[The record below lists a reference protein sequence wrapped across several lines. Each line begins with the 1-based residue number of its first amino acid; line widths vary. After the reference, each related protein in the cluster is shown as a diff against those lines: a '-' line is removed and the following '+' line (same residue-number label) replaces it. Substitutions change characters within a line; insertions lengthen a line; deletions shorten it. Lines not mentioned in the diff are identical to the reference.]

1 MLNFGLSNKNEE
13 LDPGSNDDVPAYAP
27 PARPLIGVA
36 LGGGAARGW
45 AHIGVIKALHAAGF
59 APDIIGGTSMGA
71 VVGGFYATNTIDTLE
86 DFATS
91 LNKRQ
96 MFRLMDF
103 NFAGSGL
110 ISGNRVGDMIVENI
124 GEDLIEDLPLKYMAI
139 ATELETGHEIWLSKG
154 QLVDAMRASYA
165 MPGVFKPFKVH
176 GRWLVDGALVN
187 PVPVSVCRALGARLV
202 IAVNLNTDFL
212 GRGTVVRSHE
222 HYTPGINDE
231 TSDEIPPD
239 PNNGRSMNRLLR
251 RQLVGTRNGPPG
263 ISRVMFDSYNIV
275 QDRIARSRL
284 AGDPPDITIG
294 PRLGHIGL
302 FDFHRAQEA
311 IDIGAEATDRMLDDI
326 SFALKALGITNNAG
340 AG

>member
-1 MLNFGLSNKNEE
+1 MLNFG
-13 LDPGSNDDVPAYAP
+13 PGSRNEITDTGSGDNVQMPTP
-27 PARPLIGVA
+27 PVRPLIGVA

-45 AHIGVIKALHAAGF
+45 AHIGIIKTLHAAGF

-71 VVGGFYATNTIDTLE
+71 VVGGFYATHAIDTLE
-86 DFATS
+86 QFATD
-91 LNKRQ
+91 LNKRR

-103 NFAGSGL
+103 NFTGSGL
-110 ISGNRVGDMIVENI
+110 ISGNKVGDLIIENI
-124 GEDLIEDLPLKYMAI
+124 GEHVIEDLPLKYLAV
-139 ATELETGHEIWLSKG
+139 ATELETGHEIWLAKG

-165 MPGVFKPFKVH
+165 MPGIFKPHKVH

-187 PVPVSVCRALGARLV
+187 PVPVSLCRAQGARLV
-202 IAVNLNTDFL
+202 IAVNLNSDFL
-212 GRGTVVRSHE
+212 GRGTVVRSHD
-222 HYTPGINDE
+222 HYEPDNEDTVME
-231 TSDEIPPD
+231 EILPD
-239 PNNGRSMNRLLR
+239 AKNSHAVNRLLR

-311 IDIGAEATDRMLDDI
+311 IDIGVEATERMLDDI
-326 SFALKALGITNNAG
+326 SFAVKALSTANKA
-340 AG
+340 

>member
-1 MLNFGLSNKNEE
+1 MLNFGLGNRNEE
-13 LDPGSNDDVPAYAP
+13 LDTGRNADVPVYTP
-27 PARPLIGVA
+27 PVRPLIGVA

-45 AHIGVIKALHAAGF
+45 AHIGVIKTLHAAGF
-59 APDIIGGTSMGA
+59 SPDIIGGTSMGA
-71 VVGGFYATNTIDTLE
+71 VVGGFYATNAIDTLE
-86 DFATS
+86 EFATG
-91 LNKRQ
+91 LNKRR

-110 ISGNRVGDMIVENI
+110 ISGNKVGDLIVENI
-124 GEDLIEDLPLKYMAI
+124 GEDLIEDLSLKYMAI
-139 ATELETGHEIWLSKG
+139 ATELETGHEIWLSRGK
-154 QLVDAMRASYA
+154 LVDAMRASYA

-187 PVPVSVCRALGARLV
+187 PVPVSVCRAQGARLV
-202 IAVNLNTDFL
+202 IAVNLNSDFL

-222 HYTPGINDE
+222 HYTPDTRDDTQDE
-231 TSDEIPPD
+231 DVPEAK
-239 PNNGRSMNRLLR
+239 NGRAMNRLLR

-311 IDIGAEATDRMLDDI
+311 IDIGVEATERMLDDI
-326 SFALKALGITNNAG
+326 GFAVKALSMSNKAG
-340 AG
+340 AA